1 MVFEKIEALAKEKG
15 ITVAALEKSLGFGN
29 GTIRGWKTKSPS
41 LKNITRVARYLG
53 VPVDYFVE

>member
-53 VPVDYFVE
+53 VSVDYFAE